1 LIRDKK
7 RLIRNKLMTKLN
19 LVNLLNPWL
28 EIWYQDNFIETK
40 GKKTK
45 NTNLKKII
53 KKKTNSFRYCLKSNV
68 RGLKNKILF
77 KEAKFNKNWKKKL
90 KATFVIL
97 KRKINHIERIKNNVR
112 GWNMKKA

>member
-1 LIRDKK
+1 LTRDKK

-53 KKKTNSFRYCLKSNV
+53 KKKQIPSGIASNQMS
-68 RGLKNKILF
+68 
-77 KEAKFNKNWKKKL
+77 ED
-90 KATFVIL
+90 
-97 KRKINHIERIKNNVR
+97 
-112 GWNMKKA
+112 

>member
-1 LIRDKK
+1 
-7 RLIRNKLMTKLN
+7 MTKLN

-53 KKKTNSFRYCLKSNV
+53 KKKQIPSGIALNQMS
-68 RGLKNKILF
+68 
-77 KEAKFNKNWKKKL
+77 ED
-90 KATFVIL
+90 
-97 KRKINHIERIKNNVR
+97 
-112 GWNMKKA
+112 